1 MFVSETLWNEC
12 DFNFYFVMIECY
24 NQGKYQVLIVYI
36 YKLYTDTLIIYTC
49 TPREA
54 YTGNCMC

>member
-36 YKLYTDTLIIYTC
+36 YKLYTGTIIH
-49 TPREA
+49 
-54 YTGNCMC
+54 

>member
-1 MFVSETLWNEC
+1 MQILLPCLLVRHWNEC

-36 YKLYTDTLIIYTC
+36 YKLYTGTIIH
-49 TPREA
+49 
-54 YTGNCMC
+54 